1 MGYSPQCRLP
11 PLAKLATLL
20 NFCQAHK
27 LILVASR
34 EVQNMTPTPAGKR
47 ELPPAEPTH
56 LANLVNYQ
64 DGAIVSR
71 TLIKRPTGTITLFA
85 FDEGQSLSE
94 HTAAYEALACVLD
107 GEGEFTISGKTVR
120 VKTGEAVLL
129 PANQPH
135 AVSAPARFKMLLT
148 MIRS

>member
-1 MGYSPQCRLP
+1 DPCAFAIPSSRAASFAFCKLLEAIAVTSLHSPFCMPGITFRVAIDATPSTPHFTLFTCAMGYSPQCRLP

-64 DGAIVSR
+64 DEIGQMR
-71 TLIKRPTGTITLFA
+71 GFGGRKFA
-85 FDEGQSLSE
+85 S
-94 HTAAYEALACVLD
+94 
-107 GEGEFTISGKTVR
+107 
-120 VKTGEAVLL
+120 
-129 PANQPH
+129 
-135 AVSAPARFKMLLT
+135 
-148 MIRS
+148 